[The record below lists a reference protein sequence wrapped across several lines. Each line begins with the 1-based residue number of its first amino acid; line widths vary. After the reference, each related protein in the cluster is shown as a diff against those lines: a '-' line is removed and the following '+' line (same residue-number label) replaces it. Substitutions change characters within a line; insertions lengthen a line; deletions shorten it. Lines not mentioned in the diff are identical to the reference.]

1 VLNHADIRSFLF
13 GSWTPRHTH
22 GVKGVITDADLPRP
36 VLCEMCMHCEHM
48 SLSSLFPRLAV
59 GIRSF
64 HLHVPFRLVRCL
76 FLLLSILLTLLG
88 GLAQADLVM
97 LKNGDPVRGKIL
109 AMEDEKLKL
118 DTDFAGVIYIDWD
131 DIERIDSDQP
141 LTLIFHSGADIPEG
155 VGNRDGDRLIVSR
168 IEAGGPIPMSTV
180 KAINPASIYYRGN
193 INLGGNQ
200 TTGNSETQAFNL
212 SGNFTLRKDRSR
224 LNLTAKH
231 NRGEAK
237 GQTTAQNASGGFR
250 YDYYLSRQVY
260 VIADQL
266 FESDQFQNLTL
277 RTTSTA
283 GLGYDFFDQKSRS
296 LSLGAGPT
304 CVYQDFSTES
314 ATVTPAFTW
323 MLSWYQEL
331 RGGDIKLFH
340 KHQGFQDVGTST
352 AFRLNADQGIRVKV
366 WGDLSL
372 NVEYNIRYNSQPA
385 AGRKEL
391 DTTFIFGVS
400 YEFKS

>member
-1 VLNHADIRSFLF
+1 VYS
-13 GSWTPRHTH
+13 
-22 GVKGVITDADLPRP
+22 
-36 VLCEMCMHCEHM
+36 EHM
-48 SLSSLFPRLAV
+48 NLFFIFPRLSP
-59 GIRSF
+59 GTRP
-64 HLHVPFRLVRCL
+64 LLLRTPFRPVRCL
-76 FLLLSILLTLLG
+76 FLLLVSMLTLLQ
-88 GLAQADLVM
+88 GLAQADVVM

-109 AMEDEKLKL
+109 EMQDEKLKL
-118 DTDFAGVIYIDWD
+118 DTDFAGVIYVNWD

-155 VGNRDGDRLIVSR
+155 VGNRDGDRLIVTR
-168 IEAGGPIPMSTV
+168 IEAEGPIPMSTV
-180 KAINPASIYYRGN
+180 KAINPGTIYYRGN
-193 INLGGNQ
+193 ISLGGNH
-200 TTGNSETQAFNL
+200 TTGNSETQAINL

-224 LNLTAKH
+224 LNLTAKQ

-260 VIADQL
+260 LVADQL
-266 FESDQFQNLTL
+266 FESDQLQNLTL
-277 RTTSTA
+277 RSTSSA

-296 LSLGAGPT
+296 LSLSLGPT
-304 CVYQDFSTES
+304 CVYQDFSTDS

-323 MLSWYQEL
+323 MLNWYREF

-340 KHQGFQDVGTST
+340 KHQGFQDVGTSS

-372 NVEYNIRYNSQPA
+372 NVEYNIRYNSKPA
-385 AGRKEL
+385 ADRKEL

>member
-1 VLNHADIRSFLF
+1 
-13 GSWTPRHTH
+13 
-22 GVKGVITDADLPRP
+22 
-36 VLCEMCMHCEHM
+36 MHYEHM
-48 SLSSLFPRLAV
+48 SLFPVFPRRTAATRPRLR
-59 GIRSF
+59 RS
-64 HLHVPFRLVRCL
+64 LYRLVRCL
-76 FLLLSILLTLLG
+76 FLLLASMLTVLQ
-88 GLAQADLVM
+88 GLAQADVVM

-109 AMEDEKLKL
+109 EMQDEKLKL
-118 DTDFAGVIYIDWD
+118 DTDFAGVIYVNWD

-155 VGNRDGDRLIVSR
+155 VGNRDGDRLIVTR

-180 KAINPASIYYRGN
+180 KAINPGTIYYRGN

-200 TTGNSETQAFNL
+200 TSGNSDTQAINL

-224 LNLTAKH
+224 LNLTAKL
-231 NRGEAK
+231 NRGEAQ

-266 FESDQFQNLTL
+266 FESDRFQNLTL
-277 RTTSTA
+277 RSTSTA

-304 CVYQDFSTES
+304 FVYQDFST
-314 ATVTPAFTW
+314 APTTVTPAVAW
-323 MLSWYQEL
+323 IVSWYQEF

-340 KHQGFQDVGTST
+340 KHQGFQDVGTSS

-385 AGRKEL
+385 ADRKEL

>member
-1 VLNHADIRSFLF
+1 MHGERMRLF
-13 GSWTPRHTH
+13 S
-22 GVKGVITDADLPRP
+22 V
-36 VLCEMCMHCEHM
+36 
-48 SLSSLFPRLAV
+48 FPRRAA
-59 GIRSF
+59 GIRPQLLRSS
-64 HLHVPFRLVRCL
+64 FRLARCL
-76 FLLLSILLTLLG
+76 VLLLASMLTVLQ

-109 AMEDEKLKL
+109 EMEDEKLKL

-155 VGNRDGDRLIVSR
+155 VGNRNGDRLIVTR

-180 KAINPASIYYRGN
+180 KAINPGTIYYRGN
-193 INLGGNQ
+193 ISLGGNQ
-200 TTGNSETQAFNL
+200 TNGNSETQAINL

-260 VIADQL
+260 LVADQL
-266 FESDQFQNLTL
+266 FESDRFQNLTL
-277 RTTSTA
+277 RSTSTA

-296 LSLGAGPT
+296 LSLAVGPT
-304 CVYQDFSTES
+304 CVYQDFSAAS
-314 ATVTPAFTW
+314 ATVTPAVTW
-323 MLSWYQEL
+323 IINWYQEF
-331 RGGDIKLFH
+331 RGGNIKLFH
-340 KHQGFQDVGTST
+340 KHQGFQDVGTSM

-372 NVEYNIRYNSQPA
+372 NVEYDIRYNSQPA

-400 YEFKS
+400 YEIKS